1 VDLGSLV
8 GVRARVALQPARDV
22 HDIAKKVLDAPSP
35 RWQPDPKTLED
46 ALFRDELRL
55 RVTLGVEDTKG
66 GCIWSAR
73 DLKIS
78 GGKKG
83 LNGVWWRY
91 HGPPLPSGYEE
102 GVRVIE
108 ENYHVGIA
116 DITDSINQMLGRDP
130 DLHKPPILASGGLIS
145 ALSDAG
151 VRVTE
156 DDLITLPLNVELDSA
171 VQAELDLE

>member
-1 VDLGSLV
+1 M
-8 GVRARVALQPARDV
+8 
-22 HDIAKKVLDAPSP
+22 
-35 RWQPDPKTLED
+35 
-46 ALFRDELRL
+46 
-55 RVTLGVEDTKG
+55 
-66 GCIWSAR
+66 
-73 DLKIS
+73 
-78 GGKKG
+78 
-83 LNGVWWRY
+83 
-91 HGPPLPSGYEE
+91 
-102 GVRVIE
+102 IE